1 MAFFV
6 PIISAVATVAGS
18 VMQSG
23 QQAAAGQAQA
33 NAAYYNASVAQNNA
47 NAAMQAAY
55 ANKMQQDRKNR
66 ASLESVRSKYLN
78 SGVELEGTPLL
89 VLMEETSQNALT
101 SDKILHQG
109 KVQAANFTNEA
120 TMSRYQGDTALAAS
134 QSQSQGTLLGGV
146 FSGISGA
153 GRAFFAGSN

>member
-6 PIISAVATVAGS
+6 PILSAVATVAGS

-33 NAAYYNASVAQNNA
+33 NAAYYNAAVAQNNA

-55 ANKMQQDRKNR
+55 ADKQQQDRKNR
-66 ASLESVRSKYLN
+66 SALETVRSKYLG

-89 VLMEETSQNALT
+89 VLMEQTTQGALD
-101 SDKILHQG
+101 SEKILHRG
-109 KVQAANFTNEA
+109 RVQEANYLNSA
-120 TMSRYQGDTALAAS
+120 NLARYQGDTALAAS
-134 QSQSQGTLLGGV
+134 ESQSQGTLLGGI

-153 GRAFFAGSN
+153 GRAFYAGSN